1 MNRRYHL
8 RPQERLPTARAPE
21 AHKKSLHAHKEGR
34 GLSPRPSLC
43 VDVLLISLGIR
54 GAPCLHQARRTRRT
68 KTPPAISPAPKPS
81 VSSESISLAA
91 GGRRL
96 VDLLV
101 TGGRARGAHVDVRAD
116 LLELKLVGGG
126 AVLEYVG
133 HGLGVTGVANA
144 LDAYALVG
152 VVALAGDGE
161 RLIELAALAF
171 LLGLLADLGYGRDG
185 RQSQHSQ
192 KRCQ

>member
-1 MNRRYHL
+1 M
-8 RPQERLPTARAPE
+8 RPER
-21 AHKKSLHAHKEGR
+21 GR
-34 GLSPRPSLC
+34 IRKDPPSLWEPRLFGFRG
-43 VDVLLISLGIR
+43 VLVYR
-54 GAPCLHQARRTRRT
+54 KTRRT
-68 KTPPAISPAPKPS
+68 KAPPAISPAPKPS

-91 GGRRL
+91 SGCRL

-144 LDAYALVG
+144 LD
-152 VVALAGDGE
+152 
-161 RLIELAALAF
+161 
-171 LLGLLADLGYGRDG
+171 
-185 RQSQHSQ
+185 
-192 KRCQ
+192 